1 MSRFTEGLFPQPFEQ
16 APDSF
21 GGQSVEKNLGLPAT
35 LFPRDFMEANQQ
47 PEVQDNLRSFDE
59 NRTRENITLEW
70 DCIDARKVQLLPW
83 ETIYFNTIANGGNP
97 QKLNAAVNSP
107 VVKRVLVVSHDLCGG
122 RMAKSQQVSQGIHT
136 PDLHSLSGYVS
147 REIDHP
153 SVIQSGVQAKKLSKL
168 TSKQIAAMVRNHEDG
183 TLRVLAVFNR
193 TDGGIPSNIQDEIF
207 DQPAPFNPEHDNE
220 IPYMSFDSL
229 PEDIQEFLVRHEQE
243 RQALFAAHPQG
254 VPKMIEH
261 NPRIIQIATNLRA
274 SNLWVPEIAL
284 PGEIVRLTV
293 PRHKIPKVNGEKT
306 TILNPKEL
314 QLVWQQIEYAI
325 GNAIQSRGIQ
335 DSPFRN
341 TDTIFIA
348 TPRYEL
354 SEEIAMML
362 AEHPFTHPWLTNEQN
377 KVILAEDRSGILQ
390 KVAEI
395 KFKIDEDEVVATE
408 EYNPVFA

>member
-1 MSRFTEGLFPQPFEQ
+1 MSLFTEGFFPHPFEQ

-21 GGQSVEKNLGLPAT
+21 GGQSVEKNCGLPT
-35 LFPRDFMEANQQ
+35 ILLPRDFIQANQQ
-47 PEVQDNLRSFDE
+47 PEVKDNLKLFDE
-59 NRTRENITLEW
+59 NRTNENITLEW

-83 ETIYFNTIANGGNP
+83 ETIYFNTIANGGDP
-97 QKLNAAVNSP
+97 AKLEAATNSP
-107 VVKRVLVVSHDLCGG
+107 VVKQILVVSHNLCGG
-122 RMAKSQQVSQGIHT
+122 RIAKSQQVSQGIHT

-153 SVIQSGVQAKKLSKL
+153 SIIQSGVQAKKLSRL
-168 TSKQIAAMVRNHEDG
+168 TSKQVAAMVRNHEDG

-193 TDGGIPSNIQDEIF
+193 TDGGISSNMSDEIF
-207 DQPAPFNPEHDNE
+207 DQPAPVNPEHDNE
-220 IPYMSFDSL
+220 IPYMKFNSL
-229 PEDIQEFLVRHEQE
+229 PEDIQEFLIRHEQE
-243 RQALFAAHPQG
+243 RQAFFAAHPQG

-261 NPRIIQIATNLRA
+261 NPRIAQIATNLRA
-274 SNLWVPEIAL
+274 SNLWIPEIAL

-306 TILNPKEL
+306 TVLNPKEL

-325 GNAIQSRGIQ
+325 GNAIQGRDVQ
-335 DSPFRN
+335 NAPFRDTN
-341 TDTIFIA
+341 TIFIA

-395 KFKIDEDEVVATE
+395 KFKIDDGEVISCE
-408 EYNPVFA
+408 ERDAVFA